1 MAERRVT
8 DFLLLGALAGGLY
21 LAYKLVSG
29 LKSVPAAIATGA
41 SQASSGLADVFESII
56 PHAIAAPAFSAYGTV
71 SSIMLGDGS
80 EITPD
85 KASGAGLFTDTD
97 GTVKIQFFYGGKIY
111 RTTTAQPDSTGTLY
125 AASTSG

>member
-1 MAERRVT
+1 MKAGDVIVI
-8 DFLLLGALAGGLY
+8 GAVGVGIY
-21 LAYKLVSG
+21 LAYKLVTG
-29 LKSVPAAIATGA
+29 LKSIPSAVAAGA
-41 SQASSGLADVFESII
+41 SQASSGVADVLESIF

-85 KASGAGLFTDTD
+85 KVSASAGLFTDVD
-97 GTVKIQFFYGGKIY
+97 NVVKIQFFYGGKTY

-125 AASTSG
+125 AASTTG